1 MSQIAF
7 GKKLQLYE
15 MFCKKYHF
23 LLMESKKEYEFCFK
37 AYSWA
42 LRHKRLLAR
51 RKVGVLEWGEP
62 AKDQQG
68 VWHCLPDPWQASPE
82 SS

>member
-1 MSQIAF
+1 
-7 GKKLQLYE
+7 
-15 MFCKKYHF
+15 
-23 LLMESKKEYEFCFK
+23 MENKKEYEFCFK

-68 VWHCLPDPWQASPE
+68 VWHCLPDPWQASPDSSQLCPRAEKRASCGAHNKGMHE
-82 SS
+82 S

>member
-1 MSQIAF
+1 
-7 GKKLQLYE
+7 
-15 MFCKKYHF
+15 
-23 LLMESKKEYEFCFK
+23 MESKKEYEFCFK

-62 AKDQQG
+62 ATDQQG
-68 VWHCLPDPWQASPE
+68 VWHCLTNPWQASLD